1 VLVLSAVIGIGVV
14 VLVFVQAISALG
26 RRGPR
31 RHLAI
36 GAVTL
41 VFSVLFLTLFGLID
55 EPRVRD
61 WIGNLLYRR

>member
-1 VLVLSAVIGIGVV
+1 VAHVGV
-14 VLVFVQAISALG
+14 S
-26 RRGPR
+26 
-31 RHLAI
+31 AI

-61 WIGNLLYRR
+61 WIWSLPYRR